1 MRERLHLFL
10 LLLTLLDLAFVHAT
24 EVVDG
29 ILLAPLWL
37 LAMASWRL
45 RRLQRF
51 TAYRVFW
58 NLGVLLVFTLLVQ
71 HATTTGLLHML
82 EDGLLLAVLCQVHLL
97 NNVGERQRP
106 DLVFFNSFLIAFIT
120 SFFAPDV
127 SWSVLFGVHA
137 FAFVVALEVQ
147 AVTRRAGPIDGVV
160 LRGILRDSTSR
171 CAAIAAATA
180 LVFVFWPRN
189 FNRQGWLGD
198 AMNLRAPLAAGL
210 AEQIRLD
217 REHLVQLD
225 ETVVMRIQPTSGRQ
239 EDVPSH
245 WRARGFSTFDGQSW
259 APQHATLLG
268 SRFATDVPWESAPD
282 GVWQRTSQTRDG
294 TLTVRLFDLE
304 TGRLPMPLGA
314 GAAQLQWRGGV
325 LVDPKSDGVLAFLRD
340 AEATEAGLD
349 YTVRM
354 AAGPLAA
361 RQAQR
366 VRQQLMELPGE
377 GVPRVVRDLAQQLRA
392 SLPGD
397 AGLPA
402 IAGRSAE
409 WLRDNRRYQ
418 LPGAPGF
425 ARNFED
431 FLLGGG
437 AGHCEYFATAL
448 ALLLRQQDVPC
459 RLVGGYLAQEWEAQ
473 SRTMVVRS
481 RDAHAWVEV
490 LLPDGSWSTLDAT
503 PPSDPEALRAAARSW
518 WDESRRDLERLWS
531 AVVGFDAATR
541 ARWFEGLG
549 TMVQGLLRQL
559 AQGGW
564 AVLLLLAVAAW
575 WWRWRRGLQP
585 PTVRELRRAC
595 RALGLRWRPAETP
608 RELVARALAERGDR
622 PPARRQRLQRAAAAH
637 EAARYRG
644 AATEE
649 GAFPARRRRRGSR
662 SMVVPGGVR

>member
-24 EVVDG
+24 EVVSG
-29 ILLAPLWL
+29 AMLAPLWV
-37 LAMASWRL
+37 LAIASGRL

-127 SWSVLFGVHA
+127 SWSVLFGLHA
-137 FAFVVALEVQ
+137 FALVVALEVQ
-147 AVTRRAGPIDGVV
+147 AVTRRAGDIDRAV

-171 CAAIAAATA
+171 CAAIAAATL
-180 LVFVFWPRN
+180 LVFVFLPRN

-198 AMNLRAPLAAGL
+198 AVNLRSPLSTGL

-217 REHLVQLD
+217 REHQVQLD
-225 ETVVMRIQPTSGRQ
+225 ETVVMRVIPSSGRRA
-239 EDVPSH
+239 DVPSH
-245 WRARGFSTFDGQSW
+245 WRGRAFSTFDGHSW
-259 APQHATLLG
+259 SPQHASILG
-268 SRFATDVPWESAPD
+268 SRFATDVPWDTGPR
-282 GVWQRTSQTRDG
+282 GTWQRGAQTRDG
-294 TLTVRLFDLE
+294 ELRVRLFDLA
-304 TGRLPMPLGA
+304 TGRLPAPLGA
-314 GAAQLQWRGGV
+314 ASVQLQARGGI
-325 LVDPKSDGVLAFLRD
+325 LIDPKSDGVLAFLRD
-340 AEATEAGLD
+340 AEATEAAMD
-349 YTVRM
+349 YTVRL
-354 AAGPLAA
+354 AAAPLAA

-366 VRQQLMELPGE
+366 VRQQLVDLPPE
-377 GVPRVVRDLAQQLRA
+377 GVPRVVRDLARQLRA

-402 IAGRSAE
+402 IAGRSAD

-418 LPGAPGF
+418 LPGGPGF

-459 RLVGGYLAQEWEAQ
+459 RLVGGYLAQEWEDQAH
-473 SRTMVVRS
+473 TMVVRA

-490 LLPDGSWSTLDAT
+490 LLPDGSWTTLDAT
-503 PPSDPEALRAAARSW
+503 PPGDADALRAASRSW
-518 WDESRRDLERLWS
+518 WDESRRDLEQLWN
-531 AVVGFDAATR
+531 AVVGFDAASR
-541 ARWFEGLG
+541 ARWLQWLGEGL
-549 TMVQGLLRQL
+549 QGAAEQL
-559 AQGGW
+559 WRGW
-564 AVLLLLAVAAW
+564 WLAVLGVVALSWGWRRRRMAPPSVRVLHRAARRLGM
-575 WWRWRRGLQP
+575 RWR
-585 PTVRELRRAC
+585 AD
-595 RALGLRWRPAETP
+595 ETP
-608 RELVARALAERGDR
+608 RELVARAQVECAAAARPRLA
-622 PPARRQRLQRAAAAH
+622 QLQRAAAAH
-637 EAARYRG
+637 EAARYR
-644 AATEE
+644 
-649 GAFPARRRRRGSR
+649 RGLGDRPVSTSR
-662 SMVVPGGVR
+662 SDGRASLPMTTSGGVS

>member
-24 EVVDG
+24 EVVSG
-29 ILLAPLWL
+29 AMLAPLWV
-37 LAMASWRL
+37 LALASGRL

-127 SWSVLFGVHA
+127 SWSVLFGLHA
-137 FAFVVALEVQ
+137 FALVVALEVQ
-147 AVTRRAGPIDGVV
+147 AVTRRAGDIDNTV
-160 LRGILRDSTSR
+160 LRAILRDSTSR
-171 CAAIAAATA
+171 CAAIAAATL
-180 LVFVFWPRN
+180 LVFVFLPRN

-198 AMNLRAPLAAGL
+198 AVNLRSALSAGL
-210 AEQIRLD
+210 AEQINLD
-217 REHLVQLD
+217 RDHQVQLD
-225 ETVVMRIQPTSGRQ
+225 ETVVMRVIPSSGLRA
-239 EDVPSH
+239 DVPSH
-245 WRARGFSTFDGQSW
+245 WRGRAFATFDGHTW
-259 APQHATLLG
+259 APQHASLLG
-268 SRFATDVPWESAPD
+268 SRFATDVPWDTGPS
-282 GVWQRTSQTRDG
+282 GIWQRGAQTRDG
-294 TLTVRLFDLE
+294 ELRVRLFDLD
-304 TGRLPMPLGA
+304 TGRLPAPL
-314 GAAQLQWRGGV
+314 GAAQLQLQQRGGV
-325 LVDPKSDGVLAFLRD
+325 LIDPKSDGVLAFLRD
-340 AEATEAGLD
+340 AEATEAAMD
-349 YTVRM
+349 YTVRL
-354 AAGPLAA
+354 AATPLAA

-366 VRQQLMELPGE
+366 VRQQLTELPPE
-377 GVPRVVRDLAQQLRA
+377 VPRVVRDLARQLRA

-397 AGLPA
+397 SGLPA

-418 LPGAPGF
+418 LPGGPGF

-459 RLVGGYLAQEWEAQ
+459 RLVGGYLAQEWEEEA
-473 SRTMVVRS
+473 RTMVVRA

-518 WDESRRDLERLWS
+518 WDESRRDLEQLWN
-531 AVVGFDAATR
+531 AVVGFDAAAR
-541 ARWFEGLG
+541 ARWLQWLG
-549 TMVQGLLRQL
+549 ECLQGAVQQL
-559 AQGGW
+559 ARGW
-564 AVLLLLAVAAW
+564 WLVVAGSVALLWLS
-575 WWRWRRGLQP
+575 RRRRRSP
-585 PTVRELRRAC
+585 PSVRALRRAA
-595 RALGLRWRPAETP
+595 RRLGLRWRADETP
-608 RELVARALAERGDR
+608 RELLARARVECVAAA
-622 PPARRQRLQRAAAAH
+622 PPRLLQLQRAAAVH
-637 EAARYRG
+637 EAARYRADAG
-644 AATEE
+644 ARQAS
-649 GAFPARRRRRGSR
+649 ASPPAVRASQP
-662 SMVVPGGVR
+662 MTTPGGVR